1 MKIKDILLTKRYIKF
16 KHSYGISSATF
27 NGETFLILK
36 LIGEDGTFG
45 LADSVTAIPFGYED
59 VDTMLHIIRKYLSQ
73 AIIGKD
79 SLDIEAI
86 GTNMERATPGH
97 PMAKAAIDIAL
108 YDLNAKT
115 LGLSVYQL
123 VGGKFRNEIR
133 LGGAIGISDTE
144 RMIREAHNLIQ
155 KGCKD
160 IKIKIGRDP
169 LLDLER
175 VKEIRLTIGSEPHLF
190 VDGNQGC
197 NLSEY
202 LPVFQKMEKYD
213 LAFIEQPLPIW
224 DIGGYQ
230 KLCAKLDTP
239 ILIDEGVYTPNDL
252 MTLIKY
258 QAADAVN
265 IKILKTGLTG
275 GKKIAAIAESAG
287 LPCHLGSMF
296 ETGIGTAASIHFA
309 ISTRSI
315 SNSSECFFPTL
326 LAEDVIE
333 GDIYSTMPESWTWGL
348 PQDKGL
354 GISLKPEIDSF
365 LESYK
370 NGNDQEGNT
379 RD

>member
-1 MKIKDILLTKRYIKF
+1 MKITDIFLAKKFINF
-16 KHSYGISSATF
+16 KHSYGISSTTF
-27 NGETFLILK
+27 TGEAFLILK

-59 VDTMLHIIRKYLSQ
+59 VDTMIHIIRKYLSK
-73 AIIGKD
+73 AIIGRD

-86 GTNMERATPGH
+86 GTSMERATPGH

-115 LGLSVYQL
+115 LGLPVYQL
-123 VGGKFRNEIR
+123 LGGKYRDEVR
-133 LGGAIGISDTE
+133 LGGSVGISDTE
-144 RMIREAHNLIQ
+144 RMVSEVHDLVQ

-160 IKIKIGRDP
+160 IKVKIGKDP
-169 LLDLER
+169 QADLLR
-175 VKEIRLTIGSEPHLF
+175 VQEIRQTIGSEPQLF

-197 NLSEY
+197 NLAEY
-202 LPVFQKMEKYD
+202 LPVFKKMEKYD
-213 LAFIEQPLPIW
+213 LAYIEQPLPIW
-224 DIGGYQ
+224 DIDGYQ

-239 ILIDEGVYTPNDL
+239 ILVDEGIYTPSDL

-258 QAADAVN
+258 QAVDAVN

-309 ISTRSI
+309 ISTSCI
-315 SNSSECFFPTL
+315 SQASECFFPTL
-326 LAEDVIE
+326 LVEDVIE
-333 GDIYSTMPESWTWGL
+333 GDIYSIMPENWRWKL
-348 PQDKGL
+348 PQDYGL
-354 GISLKPEIDSF
+354 GISLKPDIDKS
-365 LESYK
+365 LK
-370 NGNDQEGNT
+370 
-379 RD
+379 